1 MAVIDI
7 SEKLGQEPIKIKL
20 AENQVFDADC
30 SAEKYMILEN
40 KLNQNGFNLENMYE
54 FIREILGE
62 GAELYVKSLNPTVK
76 QLRIIAIAISAAVTE
91 ESYEEMEKRFQK
103 IQ

>member
-7 SEKLGQEPIKIKL
+7 SEKLGREPIKIKL
-20 AENQVFDADC
+20 AEDQVFDVDF
-30 SAEKYMILEN
+30 SAEKYMVLEN
-40 KLNQNGFNLENMYE
+40 KLNNDGFSLENLYE

-62 GAELYVKSLNPTVK
+62 GAEAYVKTLKPTVK
-76 QLRIIAIAISAAVTE
+76 QLRIIAIAISSAVTE